1 MRLPPDFPSSPYPFR
16 IGGGLTASA
25 QDDAVVSVAMQY
37 LGVRYKWGGARPKT
51 GFDCS
56 GLVKYVF
63 ARLGVSL
70 PHYAAA
76 QWYSPDAVWVPAERL
91 QPGDLV
97 FFTGSDGTRKAPGH
111 VGIYVG
117 DGYLID
123 APHTHSFVRIDSLD
137 ERWFANKYV
146 GAKRI
151 VGVSIAARHLR
162 HVAKPGASAPAILAG
177 FPPPSPIVETLGKS
191 LGVAAVGTHAAP
203 PARRGYWIWAGFV
216 FGALSLLLL
225 AAGLGVRR
233 RHQLDVT
240 SSTGHSA

>member
-1 MRLPPDFPSSPYPFR
+1 MRPPPDFPSSPYPLR
-16 IGGGLTASA
+16 DGGLTPAARENPVLSIA
-25 QDDAVVSVAMQY
+25 TQY
-37 LGVRYKWGGARPKT
+37 LGTPYRWGGTSPKT

-63 ARLGVSL
+63 AHFGVSL

-76 QWYSPDAVWVPAERL
+76 QYYSLDSVWVPPDRL

-123 APHTHSFVRIDSLD
+123 APHTGSFVRIDSLE

-146 GAKRI
+146 GAKRV
-151 VGVSIAARHLR
+151 VGVSLDARHLL
-162 HVAKPGASAPAILAG
+162 HVTKPAATVTAIRAG
-177 FPPPSPIVETLGKS
+177 LQPPITIQPLSGS
-191 LGVAAVGTHAAP
+191 LGVGGAGPVAARTT
-203 PARRGYWIWAGFV
+203 RRYWIWAGP
-216 FGALSLLLL
+216 ALGGVLFLLF
-225 AAGLGVRR
+225 AGGLVVRR
-233 RHQLDVT
+233 RQRLDAGPST
-240 SSTGHSA
+240 DSSA